1 MAELFIERRAGGEK
15 AVLVHIDFYHKT
27 PEGAEEE
34 FIHLVNSAGLD
45 ILQLMT
51 AKKDKPEAKYFVG
64 FGKAEEIKHMVA
76 AHKAEVA
83 IFNHDLTPAQSRN
96 LEELL
101 DCRVI
106 TRSEL
111 ILDIFAQRARTYEGK
126 LQVELAQ
133 LQHMS
138 TRLVRGWTHLERQKG
153 GIGLRGPGE
162 TQLESDRR
170 LVAARIKTI
179 KKLLEKVMKTRDQG
193 RRARRKSNVTAVSL
207 VGYTNAGKSSLFNT
221 ITKASVYVEDKLFAT
236 LDPTLRHYG
245 ITGMGHVILAD
256 TVGFI
261 RDLPHDFIAAFRAT
275 LEETQ
280 QADLL
285 LHVVDRS
292 SLHYED
298 TMHEVH
304 SVLEDIGAGS
314 VPQLLVYNKIDLL
327 PDVLPHIDYNEEH
340 KPCAVWIS
348 AKTGAGLDLLAD
360 AVGELLAGKLIEKTV
375 HLAANQALLRSQLY
389 KMQLVICEEV
399 TEEGWVLTLLIREG
413 EKCYLI

>member
-1 MAELFIERRAGGEK
+1 MAELFIERRAGGEH
-15 AVLVHIDFYHKT
+15 AVLIHIDFYHKT
-27 PEGAEEE
+27 PKGAEEE
-34 FIHLVNSAGLD
+34 FLHLVHSAGLD
-45 ILQLMT
+45 VLQYIT
-51 AKKDKPEAKYFVG
+51 AKKDRPEPKYFVG
-64 FGKAEEIKHMVA
+64 LGKAEEIKQIIGTL
-76 AHKAEVA
+76 KAEVA

-96 LEELL
+96 LEELF

-170 LVAARIKTI
+170 LISTRIKII

-193 RRARRKSNVTAVSL
+193 RRARQKSNVPAVSL
-207 VGYTNAGKSSLFNT
+207 VGYTNAGKSSLFNKM
-221 ITKASVYVEDKLFAT
+221 TKAKVFVEDKLFAT

-245 ITGMGHVILAD
+245 VTGIGHVILAD

-261 RDLPHDFIAAFRAT
+261 RDLPHDFIDAFKAT

-292 SLHYED
+292 AANYED
-298 TMHEVH
+298 TMTEVYY
-304 SVLEDIGAGS
+304 VLDDIGAGE
-314 VPQLLVYNKIDLL
+314 VPQLIVYNKIDLL
-327 PDVLPHIDYNEEH
+327 PDVEPHIDYDDEG
-340 KPCAVWIS
+340 KPYAVWLS
-348 AKTGAGLDLLAD
+348 AQTGAGLDLLAD
-360 AVGELLAGKLIEKTV
+360 AVGELLAGKLIEKIV
-375 HLAANQALLRSQLY
+375 HLSPDQAALRNQYY
-389 KMQLVICEEV
+389 KAQLVTHEEV
-399 TEEGWVLTLLIREG
+399 TEEGWALTLSVREQQDSHF
-413 EKCYLI
+413 L